1 MEKHILS
8 KSTFIKGYHCLK
20 SLYLHKKRPFLRD
33 RLTAEQLAKFKR
45 GHRVG
50 DLAQQLFPGGI
61 DVSPKSPS
69 QYQKSAMHTAE
80 LIASGQE
87 VIYEA
92 TFQYDKVLIMLDLL
106 VKTNTGWEA
115 YEVKSSKSLSET
127 YMTDAA
133 LQYYVMTQSGL
144 ELSSFYLVYVDEHY
158 RFETQLELDRYFIK
172 KEVTSELI
180 EKQDF
185 IAAKISEEMAMLQ
198 EDHSPKVAVGDHCF
212 SPYKCDF
219 VGFCW
224 KRIKDKP
231 YMPLSFSLKGL
242 FPKSDND
249 IEVLSF
255 IFSEQAIPEC
265 ENEKTYFQKC
275 IGFKVG
281 DTDAVISGK
290 SCEEKQDFIQSFF
303 EQIDLT
309 TQYLTFDKYLM
320 SAWLRDVLL
329 QFPEFEAKVEYLLQH
344 TLGLI
349 DAVLENGLIT
359 HRTKPLYS
367 LAFLSKTHLDDDSF
381 SKAAIA
387 SDILAT
393 ALFEKMENTLWGD
406 DSPDMDSLK
415 HYLQMKHSLSK
426 ELYKL

>member
-20 SLYLHKKRPFLRD
+20 SLYLYKKRPFLRD

-69 QYQKSAMHTAE
+69 QYQKSAVHTAE
-80 LIASGQE
+80 LIALGQE

-92 TFQYDKVLIMLDLL
+92 TFQYNQVLVMLDLL
-106 VKTNTGWEA
+106 VKTDKGWEA

-133 LQYYVMTQSGL
+133 LQYYVITQSGL
-144 ELSSFYLVYVDEHY
+144 ELSNFYLVYVDQHY
-158 RFETQLELDRYFIK
+158 HLKDQLKLDKFFIK

-180 EKQDF
+180 KKQDF
-185 IAAKISEEMAMLQ
+185 IAKKISEEMTMLQ
-198 EDHSPKVAVGDHCF
+198 EEHSPKVAVGEHCF

-224 KRIKDKP
+224 KKIKEKP
-231 YMPLSFSLKGL
+231 YLPQSINLKGV
-242 FPKSDND
+242 FPKGENM

-255 IFSEQAIPEC
+255 IYSEQAIPEC
-265 ENEKTYFQKC
+265 EDEKAYFHKI

-281 DTDAVISGK
+281 DSDALISGK
-290 SCEEKQDFIQSFF
+290 SCEEKQNFIYSFF
-303 EQIDLT
+303 EQIDT
-309 TQYLTFDKYLM
+309 SKSYVTFDKYLM
-320 SAWLRDVLL
+320 HEWLSDILV
-329 QFPEFEAKVEYLLQH
+329 QSPKFKEKIEYLKQH
-344 TLGLI
+344 VFGIL
-349 DAVLENGLIT
+349 DMMLESELMVP
-359 HRTKPLYS
+359 RTKILYS
-367 LAFLSKTHLDDDSF
+367 LAYLAKDILGDDDLA
-381 SKAAIA
+381 KATIY
-387 SDILAT
+387 SDIIAT
-393 ALFEKMENTLWGD
+393 ALFEKMEATLWGD
-406 DSPDMDSLK
+406 NSPDNDSLK
-415 HYLQMKHSLSK
+415 MYLDQKTKISLG
-426 ELYKL
+426 LWAY